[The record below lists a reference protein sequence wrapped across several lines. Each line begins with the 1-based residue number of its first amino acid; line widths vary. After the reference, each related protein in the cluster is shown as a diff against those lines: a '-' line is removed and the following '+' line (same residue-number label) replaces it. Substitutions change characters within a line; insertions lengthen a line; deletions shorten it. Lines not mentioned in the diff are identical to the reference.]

1 MSETLHPGSHPDA
14 DQLSAFAEHVLPDH
28 ERLETLAHLAECAGC
43 RQIVFLAQRAQ
54 EAESTLPRAVP
65 GSTGWWKNWHILWP
79 VAAALTCGLLV
90 IALLQRRHPR
100 DLPQR
105 SDIALES
112 SAPTPPSQALPPQY
126 VSPAPPQPGPP
137 LSPKSSAAAK
147 AASSSL
153 HSRSAASHVDVG
165 GVASIHGNLVTNNL
179 KTNSSG
185 FSSGFNPNEPAADQ
199 QSANAL
205 SAGSQSM
212 GGVMNSPVAQAP
224 LSQGQRNG
232 LLTNRQV
239 QTTDLQS
246 QNPQS
251 HNQLFPQQAAAA
263 PRSQNE
269 LSQSNMPNS
278 VSQTVTVTSA
288 PIALQSEDAVVSAS
302 AFNLGGAPQARS
314 ARALLPS
321 RRFAASTISNEIE
334 TLAVDSAGDLFL
346 SKDAGKSWQR
356 ITHQWTGKAI
366 KVSLESPASVTQPV
380 SRKAMSAGAIASTNG
395 GTATPAAVPPGA
407 GFELRTDTGA
417 IWSSPDGL
425 IWKLK

>member
-54 EAESTLPRAVP
+54 EAESTLPQAVP
-65 GSTGWWKNWHILWP
+65 GSTRWWKNWHILWP
-79 VAAALTCGLLV
+79 VAAALTCGLLLV

-112 SAPTPPSQALPPQY
+112 SAPAPPSQALSPQY
-126 VSPAPPQPGPP
+126 VVPAPPQSGPP

-153 HSRSAASHVDVG
+153 HSKSAATHVDVG
-165 GVASIHGNLVTNNL
+165 GVASINGNLVTNTL

-185 FSSGFNPNEPAADQ
+185 LSSGFSPNELVADQ

-205 SAGSQSM
+205 SAGSQSV
-212 GGVMNSPVAQAP
+212 GGVMSSPVAPAP
-224 LSQGQRNG
+224 LSQGQTNG
-232 LLTNRQV
+232 LLTNRQE
-239 QTTDLQS
+239 QRTDLQS
-246 QNPQS
+246 RNPQS
-251 HNQLFPQQAAAA
+251 RNQLFPQQAAAL
-263 PRSQNE
+263 PSQNE
-269 LSQSNMPNS
+269 PGQSMPNS
-278 VSQTVTVTSA
+278 VSQTLTVTSA
-288 PIALQSEDAVVSAS
+288 PVALQTEQAVVSAS
-302 AFNLGGAPQARS
+302 AFDIGGAAQAKS

-321 RRFAASTISNEIE
+321 RRFAASTISNGIE
-334 TLAVDSAGDLFL
+334 ALAVDSAGDLFL

-366 KVSLESPASVTQPV
+366 KVSLESPASMTQPV
-380 SRKAMSAGAIASTNG
+380 SKKAMSAGAMASTNG
-395 GTATPAAVPPGA
+395 GTAMPAAVPPGT
-407 GFELRTDTGA
+407 GFELRTDTGN